1 MTIVNIILS
10 NYDYINDYNYKVA
23 IRLISYEPFWET
35 LKNKKITT
43 YTLITRHNI
52 SSATIDRIKKGGG
65 ITTAKLDD
73 LCRIL
78 QCEISD
84 IVKYEPD

>member
-1 MTIVNIILS
+1 M
-10 NYDYINDYNYKVA
+10 
-23 IRLISYEPFWET
+23 ISYEPFWET
-35 LKNKKITT
+35 LKEKGMTT
-43 YTLITRHNI
+43 YTLITYHNI

-78 QCEISD
+78 QCEICD
-84 IVKYEPD
+84 IVKYIPDQT

>member
-1 MTIVNIILS
+1 MLILMTIFVRAV
-10 NYDYINDYNYKVA
+10 KM
-23 IRLISYEPFWET
+23 LISYEPFWNT
-35 LKNKKITT
+35 LKIKGITT

-84 IVKYEPD
+84 IVKYIPD